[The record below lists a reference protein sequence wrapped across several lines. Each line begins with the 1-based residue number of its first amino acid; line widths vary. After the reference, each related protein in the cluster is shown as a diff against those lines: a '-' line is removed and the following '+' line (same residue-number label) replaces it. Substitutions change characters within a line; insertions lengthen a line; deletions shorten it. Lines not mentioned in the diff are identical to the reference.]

1 MHGKLRAFLGT
12 VLLCVVT
19 WSPACKKQEP
29 APDAGAAEAAAEP
42 PKPNPELE
50 AKKAEEEKKEAEEK
64 EKEKRLA
71 ELLATPED
79 LKDPPKKG
87 EKTSSGIYSRVLRPG
102 DGGLKP
108 DGDDR
113 VLVHYA
119 AWDETGKLIDT
130 TYRRDVPRQV
140 NLGKTI
146 QGWREG
152 LELMTVGERRRLWI
166 PERLAR
172 VVEGKRAKPG
182 DYVVFDMEL
191 LKLEKT
197 PDPPPDVASP
207 PKAATKLPSGVAI
220 LELSPGTGDKTPR
233 AQDEVRV
240 HYAGW
245 TTDGACFDS
254 TSGGE
259 PSSFKLTDVIPGWA
273 EAIQKMVKGQKIRM
287 WIPENMAYKGASG
300 HPKGMLVFEVELV
313 EIISSSAPS
322 GE

>member
-1 MHGKLRAFLGT
+1 MLGKLRAWGVAGLVG
-12 VLLCVVT
+12 VLIVP
-19 WSPACKKQEP
+19 SACTKQEP
-29 APDAGAAEAAAEP
+29 TPDAGAAEATAEP
-42 PKPNPELE
+42 PKPNPEIE
-50 AKKAEEEKKEAEEK
+50 ERKAEEAKKEAEEK
-64 EKEKRLA
+64 EKEKKLN
-71 ELLATPED
+71 ELLATPSD
-79 LKDPPKKG
+79 LNEPSKKG
-87 EKTSSGIYSRVLRPG
+87 EKTKSGIYSRVLREG
-102 DGGLKP
+102 EGGPKP

-119 AWDETGKLIDT
+119 AWDATGKLIDT
-130 TYRRDVPRQV
+130 TYRKDVPRQV

-152 LELMTVGERRRLWI
+152 IELMTVGERRRLWI

-172 VVEGKRAKPG
+172 VVEGKRPKPG

-197 PDPPPDVASP
+197 PDPPPDVSSP
-207 PKAATKLPSGVAI
+207 PKSATKLSSGVAI
-220 LELSPGTGDKTPR
+220 LELAPGTGDKTPR

-313 EIISSSAPS
+313 EIISSSAPAA
-322 GE
+322 E